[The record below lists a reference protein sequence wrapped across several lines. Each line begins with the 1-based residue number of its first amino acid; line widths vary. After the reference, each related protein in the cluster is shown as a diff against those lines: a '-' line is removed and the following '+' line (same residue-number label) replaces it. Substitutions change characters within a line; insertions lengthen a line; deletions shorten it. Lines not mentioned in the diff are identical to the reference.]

1 MDHKKDQEFEQ
12 TLAESELLLR
22 GAARSA
28 SDDADLTLE
37 SILAEF
43 GSRED
48 GAEAAAEPEDI
59 GLPEPRPAV
68 RIGKTAAPAA
78 EPPEPQPSAPPDE
91 ASSTT
96 PAQDT
101 VSLQEVLESTVQ
113 SVLDEGE
120 AEEPIE
126 LLPPKRRGLFS
137 RRRLRDTAQLY
148 SDESGEEP
156 QPEEELPPEPPR
168 KRHKRIVPLFVKI
181 ILYVVIVAVVSV
193 GAGYAAWACATDVLA
208 FGRSS
213 DTIQVTVPEN
223 ASLDAITDMLHEN
236 GLIQYPWLFKLYCKF
251 THSAGRMDAGT
262 YELAYNYDYHALVS
276 GMTETGGTR
285 TTVRVMLPEGATC
298 AQIFALLEKNGVC
311 TAEKLGESAAN
322 TQFDYWFLEDIPY
335 GETNRLEGFLF
346 PDTYDFY
353 VNDDPDRV
361 LEKLLS
367 NFNRKFSDDASAQL
381 ETLNTALAERWT
393 AKGYDESYI
402 EAHRMTIY
410 DLVTVASMIEK
421 ETASAKESSTIAS
434 VIYNRL
440 CDPANYPYLNI
451 DATIVYALGG
461 IDGALTY
468 EDTQI
473 DSPYNTY
480 NRTGLPAGP
489 ISNPGLSSIS
499 AALNPADTSYY
510 YYALDDSTGLHH
522 FSESYDE
529 HQAFL
534 AGQNDA

>member
-1 MDHKKDQEFEQ
+1 M
-12 TLAESELLLR
+12 
-22 GAARSA
+22 
-28 SDDADLTLE
+28 
-37 SILAEF
+37 
-43 GSRED
+43 
-48 GAEAAAEPEDI
+48 
-59 GLPEPRPAV
+59 
-68 RIGKTAAPAA
+68 
-78 EPPEPQPSAPPDE
+78 
-91 ASSTT
+91 
-96 PAQDT
+96 
-101 VSLQEVLESTVQ
+101 
-113 SVLDEGE
+113 
-120 AEEPIE
+120 
-126 LLPPKRRGLFS
+126 
-137 RRRLRDTAQLY
+137 
-148 SDESGEEP
+148 
-156 QPEEELPPEPPR
+156 
-168 KRHKRIVPLFVKI
+168 
-181 ILYVVIVAVVSV
+181 
-193 GAGYAAWACATDVLA
+193 
-208 FGRSS
+208 
-213 DTIQVTVPEN
+213 
-223 ASLDAITDMLHEN
+223 
-236 GLIQYPWLFKLYCKF
+236 
-251 THSAGRMDAGT
+251 
-262 YELAYNYDYHALVS
+262 
-276 GMTETGGTR
+276 
-285 TTVRVMLPEGATC
+285 
-298 AQIFALLEKNGVC
+298 
-311 TAEKLGESAAN
+311 
-322 TQFDYWFLEDIPY
+322 
-335 GETNRLEGFLF
+335 
-346 PDTYDFY
+346 
-353 VNDDPDRV
+353 

-461 IDGALTY
+461 VDGALTY

-489 ISNPGLSSIS
+489 ISTPGLSSIS